1 MSYPRLFPCL
11 VPAVG
16 TGTAH
21 QEPQGPR
28 AVFPEAPSS
37 LHPDAAEAAAETV
50 PVSWGL
56 GRTSTALAEGTEGLC
71 FPSSPPPRP
80 LSCPQATPPREPESA
95 PLSGPGAT
103 PQELSR
109 GLRVPVAGKP
119 SPRLRVRP
127 GPEARRQSPGRSW
140 TPLWSRRESRTVAP
154 LGARWLLG
162 QAR

>member
-71 FPSSPPPRP
+71 FPSSPPPPPPPVMSPGHPAPGTRVGP
-80 LSCPQATPPREPESA
+80 IVRSRSHSPGTESGAAGPRGWQAQS
-95 PLSGPGAT
+95 
-103 PQELSR
+103 Q
-109 GLRVPVAGKP
+109 VAC
-119 SPRLRVRP
+119 
-127 GPEARRQSPGRSW
+127 EAR
-140 TPLWSRRESRTVAP
+140 A
-154 LGARWLLG
+154 
-162 QAR
+162 